1 LTLKR
6 KVIFISI
13 LIMLVLFPFIIVTI
27 KSKNTSQGI
36 KKNSVTVLEGY
47 LSEGETLNNI
57 LIEHNIRQEEV
68 YSIIRELK
76 KVFNVRRC
84 NIGDRWEIYRDQQDN
99 FLKFI
104 YYNGSMDFYVVATD
118 RQNKAYISSAEKI
131 ESQKTMR
138 GIKGRITRS
147 LYESMSFAGV
157 NPELI
162 IQFAEIFASQID
174 FFTECRK
181 DDIFSVV
188 WGSYIDKKGNVL
200 KDERIAAAS
209 YTSGDETLYAFYFET
224 PDGKIGYYDEQGQN
238 VEDVFLKA
246 PLNYR
251 RISSYFTHKR
261 FHPILKIYR
270 QHLGIDYAAPTGT
283 PVSSIGDGIITAAG
297 RRTDGLG
304 ITVVVKHPNSYN
316 SWYGHLSGIAKGVS
330 KGSHVSKGQ
339 VIGYVGS
346 TGTATGPHLD
356 FRLQKNG
363 KFINFLTLKMPPAER
378 IPEKYMDEF
387 KIAKNMLMDINNRL
401 KQDKI
406 IVVQNTGTR
415 KI

>member
-1 LTLKR
+1 
-6 KVIFISI
+6 
-13 LIMLVLFPFIIVTI
+13 MLVLFPFIIVTI
-27 KSKNTSQGI
+27 KSKNTSKGI

-261 FHPILKIYR
+261 FHPISELIMLH
-270 QHLGIDYAAPTGT
+270 QQEPL
-283 PVSSIGDGIITAAG
+283 
-297 RRTDGLG
+297 
-304 ITVVVKHPNSYN
+304 
-316 SWYGHLSGIAKGVS
+316 
-330 KGSHVSKGQ
+330 
-339 VIGYVGS
+339 
-346 TGTATGPHLD
+346 
-356 FRLQKNG
+356 
-363 KFINFLTLKMPPAER
+363 FLL
-378 IPEKYMDEF
+378 
-387 KIAKNMLMDINNRL
+387 
-401 KQDKI
+401 
-406 IVVQNTGTR
+406 
-415 KI
+415 